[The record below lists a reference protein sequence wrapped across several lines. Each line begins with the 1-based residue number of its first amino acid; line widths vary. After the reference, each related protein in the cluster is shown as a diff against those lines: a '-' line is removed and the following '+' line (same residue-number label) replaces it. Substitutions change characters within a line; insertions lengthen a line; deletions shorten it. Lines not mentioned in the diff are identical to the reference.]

1 MSLSSPHENSLYFSS
16 VNATDYSEHK
26 ISPSL
31 YNVSNNIE
39 TNSNSNSNNGNNNNN
54 NDMLLLGDI
63 LNENIINNNTHTHVH
78 SHTHSHTHTHTYTTQ
93 PSFKHKTKPKND
105 TTETKENYIDILISA
120 AMNLIHNH
128 NISHSY
134 LSNESRS
141 QFSEENDDNNV
152 SLKSTSEHVN
162 SSSQLI
168 KCKNA
173 LCTNY
178 INIYSMS
185 IYCKEC
191 DVDYV
196 KGNYCYYCKRLYST
210 RHSKYINS
218 EWVECYYCNKHNH
231 IQCEMESGNYVNIS
245 KMVLHKG
252 FKYMCPQCRKNK
264 QKKRGNNS
272 NVIKK
277 NEGELSNNN
286 NNNKTKKMKCDN
298 KEMCLDYVKIM
309 NIVKG
314 D

>member
-1 MSLSSPHENSLYFSS
+1 MSLSSPHQNSLYFSL
-16 VNATDYSEHK
+16 VNHNDYTEHK

-54 NDMLLLGDI
+54 DMLLLGDI
-63 LNENIINNNTHTHVH
+63 LNENNSINNTN
-78 SHTHSHTHTHTYTTQ
+78 TTQ
-93 PSFKHKTKPKND
+93 PSFKHKTKSKND
-105 TTETKENYIDILISA
+105 INETKENYIDILISA
-120 AMNLIHNH
+120 AMNLINNH
-128 NISHSY
+128 NISQSY

-141 QFSEENDDNNV
+141 QFSEEIDDNNV
-152 SLKSTSEHVN
+152 SIKSEHVN
-162 SSSQLI
+162 SSHLI

-173 LCTNY
+173 LCSNY

-191 DVDYV
+191 DIDYA

-218 EWVECYYCNKHNH
+218 EWVECFYCNKHNH
-231 IQCEMESGNYVNIS
+231 IQCEIESGNYVNIS
-245 KMVLHKG
+245 KMVMHKG

-264 QKKRGNNS
+264 QKKRGTNNA
-272 NVIKK
+272 NKK
-277 NEGELSNNN
+277 TEGEL
-286 NNNKTKKMKCDN
+286 NNKTKKMKCDN
-298 KEMCLDYVKIM
+298 KEKCLDYVKIM
-309 NIVKG
+309 KIVKG

>member
-54 NDMLLLGDI
+54 NNNDMLLLGDI
-63 LNENIINNNTHTHVH
+63 LNENNINNNT
-78 SHTHSHTHTHTYTTQ
+78 HTHTHTYTTQ

-105 TTETKENYIDILISA
+105 NTETKENYIDILISA
-120 AMNLIHNH
+120 AMNLINNH
-128 NISHSY
+128 NISQSY

-141 QFSEENDDNNV
+141 QFSEENDDNNI

-162 SSSQLI
+162 VSNSSSNSQLI
-168 KCKNA
+168 KCKNS

-286 NNNKTKKMKCDN
+286 NKTKKMKCDN

-309 NIVKG
+309 KIVKG

>member
-54 NDMLLLGDI
+54 NNNDMLLLGDI
-63 LNENIINNNTHTHVH
+63 LNENNINNNTHTH
-78 SHTHSHTHTHTYTTQ
+78 THTYTYTTQ

-105 TTETKENYIDILISA
+105 NTETKENYIDILISA
-120 AMNLIHNH
+120 AMNLINNH
-128 NISHSY
+128 NISQSY

-141 QFSEENDDNNV
+141 QFSEENDDNNI

-162 SSSQLI
+162 VSNSSSSNSQLI

-286 NNNKTKKMKCDN
+286 NKTKKMKCDN

-309 NIVKG
+309 KIVKG